1 MSVTNSFRPPAPA
14 TLLRTGAA
22 VAATALIGS
31 AAAGP
36 GSAWYR
42 RVDKPGYQP
51 PSAVFPIAWTLLYG
65 DIAVTSAY
73 ALDNAAEPEK
83 RSLRAALA
91 VNLVLN
97 ASWSWVFF
105 RAHRLGAA
113 TAVAAALTAS
123 SADLSRRVATT
134 HPVGRA
140 CAAYPAWC
148 AFATV
153 LSAGIW
159 RRNR

>member
-1 MSVTNSFRPPAPA
+1 MNATNSFRPPTPA

-22 VAATALIGS
+22 VAATALVGS

-42 RVDKPGYQP
+42 RVDKPRFQP

-73 ALDNAAEPEK
+73 ALDNAAESEK

-91 VNLVLN
+91 ANLVLN

-123 SADLSRRVATT
+123 STDLSRRVSAT
-134 HPVGRA
+134 HPIGWA
-140 CAAYPAWC
+140 SAAYPAWC

>member
-1 MSVTNSFRPPAPA
+1 MNSFRPPPPA
-14 TLLRTGAA
+14 TLLCTGAA
-22 VAATALIGS
+22 VAATALAGS
-31 AAAGP
+31 AATGP

-42 RVDKPGYQP
+42 RVNKPGYQP
-51 PSAVFPIAWTLLYG
+51 PSAVFPIVWTLLYG

-73 ALDNAAEPEK
+73 ALENASEPEK
-83 RSLRAALA
+83 TALRAALA

-105 RAHRLGAA
+105 RAHRLGTA

-123 SADLSRRVATT
+123 SADLSRRVSAT

-140 CAAYPAWC
+140 SVLYPAWC
-148 AFATV
+148 AFATM